1 MLTFTEFFTKKKIDI
16 IALQK
21 SRPDLYQEFDRDYA
35 LMGEK
40 SFDHSKKFWFNRLR
54 KEFLLEEIEIPAEEK
69 KELVKPDVTSS
80 VNVESKSTEVSDPGN
95 TTAKPAGFKPRFK
108 SGNIKKPAEVET
120 PKKEETTD
128 SVKSEAT
135 TAEATGGKEKKAVKP
150 AGFKPRF
157 KASNLPK
164 PAVTET
170 PKVEET
176 QDSVKQE
183 APAAEVSATEAP
195 PAEEKKAVKPAGFK
209 PRFKASN
216 LPKPVVTET
225 SKEVETTDS
234 VKQEAPAAEVSA
246 AETPA
251 SEEKKAVKPAGF
263 KPRFKASNLPKPV
276 VTETSKE
283 VETTDSVKQEAP
295 AAEVSAAET
304 PAAEEKKAVKPA
316 GFKPRFK
323 ASNLPKKLEGNPEE
337 GKTNKTEDKKDKE
350 DDN

>member
-21 SRPDLYQEFDRDYA
+21 SRPDLYQEFDRDYG

-54 KEFLLEEIEIPAEEK
+54 KEYLLEEIEIPAEEK
-69 KELVKPDVTSS
+69 KEVVKPDVTSS
-80 VNVESKSTEVSDPGN
+80 VNVESKSPEVSDPGN

-108 SGNIKKPAEVET
+108 SANIKKPAEIET
-120 PKKEETTD
+120 PKEEETSDSVNQAGFKPRFKASNLPKPAATETSKEEETTD
-128 SVKSEAT
+128 SIKSEAPA
-135 TAEATGGKEKKAVKP
+135 AEATAQDEKKATKP

-170 PKVEET
+170 PKIE
-176 QDSVKQE
+176 
-183 APAAEVSATEAP
+183 
-195 PAEEKKAVKPAGFK
+195 
-209 PRFKASN
+209 
-216 LPKPVVTET
+216 
-225 SKEVETTDS
+225 ETTDS
-234 VKQEAPAAEVSA
+234 VKPEVPTAEVSP
-246 AETPA
+246 AEEPA
-251 SEEKKAVKPAGF
+251 V
-263 KPRFKASNLPKPV
+263 
-276 VTETSKE
+276 
-283 VETTDSVKQEAP
+283 
-295 AAEVSAAET
+295 
-304 PAAEEKKAVKPA
+304 EEKKAVKPA

-323 ASNLPKKLEGNPEE
+323 ASNLPKKLEDNPEE

>member
-54 KEFLLEEIEIPAEEK
+54 KEYLLEEIEIPAEEK
-69 KELVKPDVTSS
+69 KEVVLEKKIEAVNSLDTSAVKGKIKSSEVTDS
-80 VNVESKSTEVSDPGN
+80 GN
-95 TTAKPAGFKPRFK
+95 PAAKPAGFKPRFK
-108 SGNIKKPAEVET
+108 ATSIKKPVEIET
-120 PKKEETTD
+120 PKKEEEKPP
-128 SVKSEAT
+128 VAAEKSTE
-135 TAEATGGKEKKAVKP
+135 EERKPIKP

-170 PKVEET
+170 PKIEEST
-176 QDSVKQE
+176 DSLKPE
-183 APAAEVSATEAP
+183 APIAEVS
-195 PAEEKKAVKPAGFK
+195 PAEEPAV
-209 PRFKASN
+209 
-216 LPKPVVTET
+216 
-225 SKEVETTDS
+225 
-234 VKQEAPAAEVSA
+234 
-246 AETPA
+246 
-251 SEEKKAVKPAGF
+251 
-263 KPRFKASNLPKPV
+263 
-276 VTETSKE
+276 
-283 VETTDSVKQEAP
+283 
-295 AAEVSAAET
+295 
-304 PAAEEKKAVKPA
+304 EEKKAVKPA

-323 ASNLPKKLEGNPEE
+323 ASNLPKKLEDKPEE

>member
-54 KEFLLEEIEIPAEEK
+54 KEYLLEEIEIPAEEK
-69 KELVKPDVTSS
+69 KEVVKPEVTNP
-80 VNVESKSTEVSDPGN
+80 VKVESKSPEVSDSGN
-95 TTAKPAGFKPRFK
+95 ATAKPAGFKPRFK
-108 SGNIKKPAEVET
+108 AASIKKPADVEI

-128 SVKSEAT
+128 SVKPEAT
-135 TAEATGGKEKKAVKP
+135 AAETAAQDEKKAAKP

-170 PKVEET
+170 SKEGET
-176 QDSVKQE
+176 TDSVKPETTTAE
-183 APAAEVSATEAP
+183 AT

-225 SKEVETTDS
+225 PKVEETTG
-234 VKQEAPAAEVSA
+234 P
-246 AETPA
+246 
-251 SEEKKAVKPAGF
+251 
-263 KPRFKASNLPKPV
+263 
-276 VTETSKE
+276 
-283 VETTDSVKQEAP
+283 VKQEAP

-304 PAAEEKKAVKPA
+304 PAADEKKAVKPA

-323 ASNLPKKLEGNPEE
+323 ASNLPKKLEDNPEE

>member
-54 KEFLLEEIEIPAEEK
+54 KEYLLEEIEIPAEEK
-69 KELVKPDVTSS
+69 KEGVKPDVTSS
-80 VNVESKSTEVSDPGN
+80 AKVESKSPEVSDPGN

-108 SGNIKKPAEVET
+108 ATSIKKPAEIET
-120 PKKEETTD
+120 PKKEEENPP
-128 SVKSEAT
+128 VAAEKSTED
-135 TAEATGGKEKKAVKP
+135 EKKPVKP

-170 PKVEET
+170 PKIEE
-176 QDSVKQE
+176 S
-183 APAAEVSATEAP
+183 
-195 PAEEKKAVKPAGFK
+195 
-209 PRFKASN
+209 
-216 LPKPVVTET
+216 
-225 SKEVETTDS
+225 TDS
-234 VKQEAPAAEVSA
+234 VKPEEPIVEVS
-246 AETPA
+246 P
-251 SEEKKAVKPAGF
+251 SEEPTV
-263 KPRFKASNLPKPV
+263 
-276 VTETSKE
+276 
-283 VETTDSVKQEAP
+283 
-295 AAEVSAAET
+295 
-304 PAAEEKKAVKPA
+304 EEKKAVKPA

-323 ASNLPKKLEGNPEE
+323 ASNLPKKLEDKPEE

>member
-54 KEFLLEEIEIPAEEK
+54 KEYLLEEIEIPAEEK
-69 KELVKPDVTSS
+69 KEVVKPDVTSS
-80 VNVESKSTEVSDPGN
+80 VNVESKSPEVSDPGN

-108 SGNIKKPAEVET
+108 SANIKKPAEIET
-120 PKKEETTD
+120 PKEEETSDSVNQAGFKPRFKASNLPKPAATETSKEEETTD
-128 SVKSEAT
+128 SIKSEAPA
-135 TAEATGGKEKKAVKP
+135 AEATAQDEKKATKPAGFKPRFKASNLPKPAVTETPKEEETTGPVKQEAPTAELSAAEATAAETPAADEKKAVKP

-170 PKVEET
+170 PKIE
-176 QDSVKQE
+176 
-183 APAAEVSATEAP
+183 
-195 PAEEKKAVKPAGFK
+195 
-209 PRFKASN
+209 
-216 LPKPVVTET
+216 
-225 SKEVETTDS
+225 ETTDS
-234 VKQEAPAAEVSA
+234 VKPEVPTAEVSP
-246 AETPA
+246 AEEPA
-251 SEEKKAVKPAGF
+251 V
-263 KPRFKASNLPKPV
+263 
-276 VTETSKE
+276 
-283 VETTDSVKQEAP
+283 
-295 AAEVSAAET
+295 
-304 PAAEEKKAVKPA
+304 EEKKAVKPA

-323 ASNLPKKLEGNPEE
+323 ASNLPKKLEDNPEE

>member
-16 IALQK
+16 IALQN

-54 KEFLLEEIEIPAEEK
+54 KEYLLEEIEIPAEEK
-69 KELVKPDVTSS
+69 KELVLEKKKEAFNSLDTSP
-80 VNVESKSTEVSDPGN
+80 VKGDTKSTDVSDSGN

-108 SGNIKKPAEVET
+108 AASIKKPAEEET

-128 SVKSEAT
+128 SVKPEAT
-135 TAEATGGKEKKAVKP
+135 AAETAAQDETKAVKPAGFKPRFKASNLPKPVVNETPKVEETTDSVKQEAPVAEASVAVTPAAEEKKAVKP

-176 QDSVKQE
+176 TDSVKQE
-183 APAAEVSATEAP
+183 APAAEVSAT
-195 PAEEKKAVKPAGFK
+195 
-209 PRFKASN
+209 
-216 LPKPVVTET
+216 
-225 SKEVETTDS
+225 
-234 VKQEAPAAEVSA
+234 
-246 AETPA
+246 
-251 SEEKKAVKPAGF
+251 
-263 KPRFKASNLPKPV
+263 
-276 VTETSKE
+276 
-283 VETTDSVKQEAP
+283 
-295 AAEVSAAET
+295 ET

-323 ASNLPKKLEGNPEE
+323 ASNLPKKLEDNPEE